1 MKCSKCGLDGI
12 ISSKKLRFEGDS
24 DKDMQTKAFYDMTFT
39 CRNPNCTEFQKKI
52 GKMEV
57 QIE

>member
-24 DKDMQTKAFYDMTFT
+24 DEDTQTKAFYEMTFT
-39 CRNPNCTEFQKKI
+39 CRNPNCTEFQKEI
-52 GKMEV
+52 GKTEV
-57 QIE
+57 QME